1 MEYPGGLGVSHSDD
15 LFSTAPVKNPELITA
30 PLAHRMRPL
39 NLDEIAG
46 HERVIAVGRPLRTWI
61 EADRLPSLI
70 FWGPPGCGKTTLAR
84 VISEKTRSR
93 FVSMSAVLSGV
104 KDIKEAV
111 EQAKSWR
118 SRGARTL
125 LFVDEIHRFN
135 KSQQDALLPHVED
148 GTVTLIGATTEN
160 PSFELNSALLSR
172 TRVIR
177 LERVSSEAIQKV
189 LTKALSD
196 TERGLAGLLHLS
208 IEALAWIADGSEGDV
223 RRALTAL
230 ETVALNA
237 QGEGGQEISLEVVQE
252 ILSTSGSRQPLPYDK
267 DGEEHHNVVSAFIKS
282 LRDSDPHAGLYYL
295 ARMLEAGED
304 PLFIS
309 RRLVIFASE
318 DVGNADPR
326 GLQIALAA
334 KDAVDFVGMP
344 EARINLAQAV
354 TYLACAPKSNASYEG
369 INQAIAEVRKSGA
382 LSVPFHLRNAPTS
395 LMKREGYGKGYQY
408 AHASKGARVQQT
420 HLPDPLVGR
429 RFYEPKDSGYE
440 KQLKLR
446 LDELNSNF
454 EK

>member
-1 MEYPGGLGVSHSDD
+1 MDTGD
-15 LFSTAPVKNPELITA
+15 LFEKGRNLESEPEAARALPPA
-30 PLAHRMRPL
+30 PLAHRMRPRS
-39 NLDEIAG
+39 LDELVG
-46 HERVIAVGRPLRTWI
+46 HEKVIGRGRPLRNWI

-70 FWGPPGCGKTTLAR
+70 LWGPPGCGKTTLAR
-84 VISEKTRSR
+84 VISEYTRSR
-93 FVSMSAVLSGV
+93 FSSLSAVLSGV

-111 EQAKSWR
+111 EQAKNWR
-118 SRGARTL
+118 SRGARTI

-148 GTVTLIGATTEN
+148 GTVILVGATTEN

-172 TRVIR
+172 ARVIR
-177 LERVSSEAIQKV
+177 LERIPAEAIEK
-189 LTKALSD
+189 LLGRALQD
-196 TERGLAGLLHLS
+196 FENGLAGLLEL
-208 IEALAWIADGSEGDV
+208 EAPALRWLADISEGDA

-230 ETVALNA
+230 ETLALNSG
-237 QGEGGQEISLEVVQE
+237 GEGGSPLALEQVQD

-304 PLFIS
+304 PLFIC
-309 RRLVIFASE
+309 RRLVILASE

-334 KDAVDFVGMP
+334 KEAVDFVGMP

-354 TYLACAPKSNASYEG
+354 TYLACAPKSNASYDG
-369 INQAIAEVRKSGA
+369 INQAISEVRASGA
-382 LSVPFHLRNAPTS
+382 LEVPLHLRNAPTA
-395 LMKREGYGKGYQY
+395 LMKREGYGAGYKY
-408 AHASKGARVQQT
+408 AHSQKDGRSRQT
-420 HLPDPLVGR
+420 HLPAPLVGR
-429 RFYEPKDSGYE
+429 RFYEPRDSGYE

-446 LDELNSNF
+446 LDELNRDF
-454 EK
+454 EG

>member
-1 MEYPGGLGVSHSDD
+1 MDTGD
-15 LFSTAPVKNPELITA
+15 LFEKIQGGERGADGARALPPA
-30 PLAHRMRPL
+30 PLAHRMRPRS
-39 NLDEIAG
+39 LDELVG
-46 HERVIAVGRPLRTWI
+46 HEKVIGRGRPLRSWI

-70 FWGPPGCGKTTLAR
+70 LWGPPGCGKTTLAR
-84 VISEKTRSR
+84 VISEHTRSR
-93 FVSMSAVLSGV
+93 FASLSAVLSGV

-111 EQAKSWR
+111 EQARLWR
-118 SRGARTL
+118 SRGARTI

-148 GTVTLIGATTEN
+148 GTVILVGATTEN

-172 TRVIR
+172 ARVIR
-177 LERVSSEAIQKV
+177 LERIAAEAIEK
-189 LTKALSD
+189 LLERALLD
-196 TERGLAGLLHLS
+196 VENGLGGLLAL
-208 IEALAWIADGSEGDV
+208 EAPAIRWLADISEGDA

-230 ETVALNA
+230 ETLALNS
-237 QGEGGQEISLEVVQE
+237 GGQDGPALRLEQVQD

-304 PLFIS
+304 PLFIC
-309 RRLVIFASE
+309 RRLVILASE

-334 KDAVDFVGMP
+334 KEAVDFVGMP
-344 EARINLAQAV
+344 EARISLAQAV

-369 INQAIAEVRKSGA
+369 INQAISEVRATGA
-382 LSVPFHLRNAPTS
+382 LEVPLHLRNAPTA
-395 LMKREGYGKGYQY
+395 LMKREGYGAGYKY
-408 AHASKGARVQQT
+408 AHAQKDGRSRQT
-420 HLPDPLVGR
+420 HLPVPLVGR
-429 RFYEPKDSGYE
+429 RFYEPRDSGYE

-446 LDELNSNF
+446 LDELNRDF
-454 EK
+454 ES